1 MVKSYKFIIFSLFVL
16 LFGLVVQGC
25 KKSDDAIDAGGSEPV
40 LERGDSAARTVL
52 VYMMAENSLARDGF
66 EVDDL
71 NEMKKGV
78 FSLPNNCY
86 LLAFVDGLDDPYICR
101 FYEGKTGE
109 AVCDTVLKFEEDF
122 YSTDS
127 VRFNEVLSWVLNYY
141 PSENFGLVMWSHGS
155 GWLYDKIRN
164 RSIGVDSG
172 KNLAV
177 DNLSSSKWMEVEEL
191 AAVLKELPVKT
202 DFVLFDACFM
212 QCVEVA
218 YAMRESAE
226 WLIGSPAEIP
236 GNGAPYN
243 KIISSMFSFPF
254 DPEGLIEQYK
264 AGYYDNDGVV
274 LSAVKCSAVE
284 NLAEVSAAF
293 IPACFER
300 NSQVDDSGTFSYLR
314 NGYFSTSVQYP
325 DFCDMNGQMLLRL
338 SDEAYILWKEALDAA
353 VPFKVASHKWY
364 SYYKGFQTVDSLQ
377 YGGISMYVPRNN
389 SKYSTFNED
398 FRRTEWYV
406 ATGWESAGW

>member
-1 MVKSYKFIIFSLFVL
+1 ML

-25 KKSDDAIDAGGSEPV
+25 KKSDDAIDAGGNESV

-78 FSLPNNCY
+78 FSLPDNCY
-86 LLAFVDGLDDPYICR
+86 LLAFVDGLGAPYICR
-101 FYEGKTGE
+101 FYESEEGV
-109 AVCDTVLKFEEDF
+109 AVCDTVLKYEEDF

-127 VRFNEVLSWVLNYY
+127 VRFKEVLSWVLDYY

-155 GWLYDKIRN
+155 GWLYDKNRS
-164 RSIGVDSG
+164 RSIGIDSG
-172 KNLAV
+172 KNLAS
-177 DNLSSSKWMEVEEL
+177 DNLDSSKWMEVEEL
-191 AAVLKELPVKT
+191 ATVLKELSVKT

-254 DPEGLIEQYK
+254 DPEELIEQYK
-264 AGYYDNDGVV
+264 ASYYENDGVV

-284 NLAEVSAAF
+284 HLAEVTAAF

-300 NSQVDDSGTFSYLR
+300 NLQVDDSKTFSYLP
-314 NGYFSTSVQYP
+314 NGYFSASIEYP
-325 DFCDMNGQMLLRL
+325 EYSDMNGQMMLRL
-338 SDEAYILWKEALDAA
+338 SDEAYMLWKEALDAA
-353 VPFKVASHKWY
+353 VPYRIASRKWY
-364 SYYKGFQTVDSLQ
+364 SLYRGYQSVDFSQ
-377 YGGISMYVPRNN
+377 YGGLSMYVPRDK
-389 SKYSTFNED
+389 SKYSTLNEN
-398 FRRTEWYV
+398 FKRTEWYG
-406 ATGWESAGW
+406 ATGWENAGW

>member
-1 MVKSYKFIIFSLFVL
+1 MVKNYKFIIFSLFVL
-16 LFGLVVQGC
+16 LFGLVLQGC

-52 VYMMAENSLARDGF
+52 VYMAAENSLARDGF
-66 EVDDL
+66 EIDDL

-78 FSLPNNCY
+78 FSVPDNCY

-101 FYEGKTGE
+101 FYKNEEGT
-109 AVCDTVLKFEEDF
+109 AVCDTVLTFEEDF

-127 VRFNEVLSWVLNYY
+127 VWFKEVLSWVLDYY

-155 GWLYDKIRN
+155 GWLYDKNRS

-177 DNLSSSKWMEVEEL
+177 DNSGFSKWMEVEEL

-212 QCVEVA
+212 QCVEVV

-226 WLIGSPAEIP
+226 WLVGSPAELP
-236 GNGAPYN
+236 ADGAPYD
-243 KIISSMFSFPF
+243 KIMSYLFSFPF
-254 DPEGLIEQYK
+254 DAKGLIESYK
-264 AGYYDNDGVV
+264 AGYSDNDGVV
-274 LSAVKCSAVE
+274 LSVVKCSAVE
-284 NLAEVSAAF
+284 HLAEVSAAF
-293 IPACFER
+293 IPAYFSRGFQIDE
-300 NSQVDDSGTFSYLR
+300 SGVFSYLP
-314 NGYFSTSVQYP
+314 NGYFGSSDLP
-325 DFCDMNGQMLLRL
+325 DFYDMNGQMLLRL
-338 SDEAYILWKEALDAA
+338 PDEAYILWKEAFDAA
-353 VPFKVASHKWY
+353 VSFKVASSKWY
-364 SYYKGFQTVDSLQ
+364 SGYKGYQSVDLLQ
-377 YGGISMYVPRNN
+377 YGGLSMYVPRSK
-389 SKYSTFNED
+389 SKYSTLNKD
-398 FRRTEWYV
+398 FKRTEWYQ